1 MYMGWIGQAEDN
13 IFNQPTNDELAKF
26 QSAAN
31 LPICKSG
38 RSVENLNGF
47 NLANWVG
54 WAGW

>member
-1 MYMGWIGQAEDN
+1 MYMGWIGQVEDN

-47 NLANWVG
+47 NLAN
-54 WAGW
+54 